1 MPQPVDK
8 RRKRKVGN
16 SISPEITA
24 DDVKELWGKTKL
36 RGKQPDMETNE
47 QLATVMNGHRV
58 QGEPTPPSMAALSAI
73 RTLIQ
78 DERDDIVLLGSE
90 AEEFRRLLLK
100 LEPRVSA
107 YHEASKNSWQPAAV
121 CVIWAVAQGILEE
134 LGETGGTSRSS
145 VAVKF
150 TAAALKRMGWN
161 GIDAPGIEALLKK
174 APRTSP

>member
-1 MPQPVDK
+1 
-8 RRKRKVGN
+8 
-16 SISPEITA
+16 
-24 DDVKELWGKTKL
+24 
-36 RGKQPDMETNE
+36 METNE
-47 QLATVMNGHRV
+47 QLAAVMNGHRV
-58 QGEPTPPSMAALSAI
+58 QGELAPPSVAVLNAI

-78 DERDDIVLLGSE
+78 DDRDDIVLLGSE

-107 YHEASKNSWQPAAV
+107 HHEISKNSWQPVAV

-134 LGETGGTSRSS
+134 LGEIGGTSRSS

-174 APRTSP
+174 APRISA